1 MKGVIYARYSSD
13 NQREESIEGQLRECK
28 DYAERNGITILGTYI
43 DRALSAKTDNRP
55 EFQKMIKDSAK
66 ESQAEKAALAAS
78 GQSSW
83 QMRNTGKTELYFN
96 VREPKR
102 SFNVTLRSQTPGI
115 AVTKELVD
123 FVKETPGISY
133 KLN

>member
-1 MKGVIYARYSSD
+1 MKENKI
-13 NQREESIEGQLRECK
+13 QR
-28 DYAERNGITILGTYI
+28 ITFTLNL
-43 DRALSAKTDNRP
+43 DELD
-55 EFQKMIKDSAK
+55 
-66 ESQAEKAALAAS
+66 ALATQDLSTHLQKA
-78 GQSSW
+78 
-83 QMRNTGKTELYFN
+83 GKTELYFN